1 VTGVMRGM
9 APTADSRVTNVMG
22 RTLFQVAVISDA
34 QPRRSGLSND
44 PPALVSIRDRVN
56 DTRFAE
62 GEPVEYRNEA
72 PEVYGVF
79 GGGSHS
85 IADGWVR

>member
-1 VTGVMRGM
+1 
-9 APTADSRVTNVMG
+9 MG

-72 PEVYGVF
+72 PEVYA
-79 GGGSHS
+79 
-85 IADGWVR
+85 IPLQELT